1 MVPQQNT
8 LVEPPLPKLVSNA
21 EDDTLGTHLSLGS
34 SAMVRFDRPDKGNLK
49 AKTPQYQAPRDLIDD
64 DIDSSVELTE
74 VSPSDKVS
82 AHS

>member
-1 MVPQQNT
+1 MVC
-8 LVEPPLPKLVSNA
+8 
-21 EDDTLGTHLSLGS
+21 
-34 SAMVRFDRPDKGNLK
+34 FDRPDKGNHK

-82 AHS
+82 AHSQAALGKRKRDSKLEEEKSVDRMAKTKKRKVTNNN